1 MGGYFRITPL
11 SSRRAQNRPRHVDAV
26 TVSARPARFGAPMC
40 LMGMSPTHHTII
52 VIIGAG
58 YAGIMAANRIA
69 SRPLAT
75 ALTRVRLISTSA
87 HLVERIRLH
96 EARRAEEDPV
106 RPSSELLNPAVD
118 VVIGRATSID
128 RRRGVVRLS
137 DGALRPSTMS
147 SWQPT
152 APAGHQLV
160 PGRSPGLTTCS
171 RSAMSFSAR
180 HTRIRVIGGGLTE
193 IETAAELAEQG
204 FDVEI
209 VDSGTVGSHLGARAR
224 KQASRQ
230 LRRLGCTVT
239 DDHMCQPEPGM
250 LTIWTAGFAPVTVPC
265 DPPVSTSSDGRIVVN
280 RFLRSPDDPRIT
292 AIGDCAA
299 PPASHLRP
307 SCASALS
314 LGAVAAD
321 ILISGVLK
329 TPAPSN
335 TGVGYVMR
343 CVSLGRDRGLVEHV
357 SPEDVPNGPVLTG
370 RMARRVKDWVMDR
383 TTQWLIEEAQRSG
396 SYRIVRGPA
405 Q

>member
-1 MGGYFRITPL
+1 M
-11 SSRRAQNRPRHVDAV
+11 DAV
-26 TVSARPARFGAPMC
+26 TVSTPLSRFDAPMC
-40 LMGMSPTHHTII
+40 LMGMSPTHRTTI

-69 SRPLAT
+69 SHPMAT
-75 ALTRVRLISTSA
+75 ALTRVRLISASA

-96 EARRAEEDPV
+96 EALRAEEDPV
-106 RPSSELLNPAVD
+106 RPLSELLNPAID

-128 RRRGVVRLS
+128 RKRGVVHLS
-137 DGALRPSTMS
+137 DGDPIPFDQVVLATGSTS
-147 SWQPT
+147 R
-152 APAGHQLV
+152 APAGALPISGIADLQPLRDELV
-160 PGRSPGLTTCS
+160 GSS
-171 RSAMSFSAR
+171 
-180 HTRIRVIGGGLTE
+180 HTRIRVVGGGLTGV
-193 IETAAELAEQG
+193 ETAAELAEQG

-230 LRRLGCTVT
+230 LRQMGCTVT

-265 DPPVSTSSDGRIVVN
+265 DPPVPTSSDGRIVVN

-321 ILISGVLK
+321 ILISDVLK
-329 TPAPSN
+329 TPPPSN

-343 CVSLGRDRGLVEHV
+343 CVSLGRNRGLVEHV
-357 SPEDVPNGPVLTG
+357 SPDDVPNGPVLTG

-396 SYRIVRGPA
+396 SYRIVRGPS